1 MKETEITVQIFNSQE
16 EIFEKLEKFN
26 FTMYEKFQ
34 QIDSYYSKYDKSLL
48 KELPYQFIM
57 KNSFTVR
64 SKVLEDNT
72 EISCI
77 CYKKKEIDKSGIVI
91 SSEKIQSNITNLE
104 NALQIFELA
113 GINRWCKVDQEVYC
127 FKNNKMDIMVQV
139 VAGLGIFIEYEE
151 DKTMNT
157 LSEFEKIELMKN
169 NLQELDLKFGDDYS
183 CKKVYM
189 KLMQKPVF
197 VW

>member
-1 MKETEITVQIFNSQE
+1 MKETEITVQIFNSKE
-16 EIFEKLEKFN
+16 EIFEKLKKLN

-34 QIDSYYSKYDKSLL
+34 QIDSYYSKYDKALL

-57 KNSFTVR
+57 KNSFAVR
-64 SKVLEDNT
+64 SKLLEDNT
-72 EISCI
+72 EKSCI
-77 CYKKKEIDKSGIVI
+77 CYKKKEINESGIVL
-91 SSEKIQSNITNLE
+91 SSEKIQSNITNIE

-127 FKNNKMDIMVQV
+127 FKNNKMDIMVQI

-151 DKTMNT
+151 DETIQGLN
-157 LSEFEKIELMKN
+157 EYGKIELMKN
-169 NLQELDLKFGDDYS
+169 NLQELDLKFGDDYF

-189 KLMQKPVF
+189 KFMQKPVL
-197 VW
+197 V